1 MKKSN
6 NWEGRKI
13 LVTGAGGFIGSHL
26 VEALVEKGAS
36 VRAFIRYNSR
46 NDVGALSLVPKEVVD
61 HVEIEFGDLRDLP
74 SVQEVIKGISYVFHL
89 GALIS
94 IPYSYLHPAEVV
106 ETNVLGTMNVLLA
119 ARNSGVERV
128 IHTSTSEVYGTALH
142 VPIDENHPLQAQSPY
157 SASKIGA
164 DKLAESFFRSYNLP
178 IVTLRPFNTYGPRQS
193 ARAVI
198 PTIISQALTQNTIR
212 LGNLDSLRDLTD
224 VTDTVEGFLK
234 VVEASGVEGATF
246 NLGSVNEVRIG
257 DLAREI
263 ISIIGK
269 PIKIVVDPNRLRPE
283 KSEVQRLLSDNS
295 LAREKLS
302 WGPKTSLSQGLKST
316 IAWVKDH
323 MHLYRPDIYQ
333 V

>member
-106 ETNVLGTMNVLLA
+106 ETNLVGTMNVLLA

-164 DKLAESFFRSYNLP
+164 DKLVESFFRSYNLP

-193 ARAVI
+193 ARAVM

-212 LGNLDSLRDLTD
+212 LGNLDSRRDLTY

-234 VVEASGVEGATF
+234 VAEASGVEGATF
-246 NLGSVNEVRIG
+246 NLGSGNEVRIG

>member
-94 IPYSYLHPAEVV
+94 IPYSYINPADVV
-106 ETNVLGTMNVLLA
+106 ETNVIGTMNVLLA

-164 DKLAESFFRSYNLP
+164 DKLVESFFRSYNLP

-212 LGNLDSLRDLTD
+212 LGNLDSRRDLTY

-234 VVEASGVEGATF
+234 VAEASGVEGATF
-246 NLGSVNEVRIG
+246 NLGSGNEVRIG

>member
-46 NDVGALSLVPKEVVD
+46 NDVGALSLVPKEIVD
-61 HVEIEFGDLRDLP
+61 HVEIEFGDLRDP
-74 SVQEVIKGISYVFHL
+74 TSVQEVIKGISYVFHL

-106 ETNVLGTMNVLLA
+106 ETNLVGTMNVLLA

-212 LGNLDSLRDLTD
+212 LGNLDSRRDLTY

-234 VVEASGVEGATF
+234 VAEASGVEGDTF
-246 NLGSVNEVRIG
+246 NLGSGNEVRIG